1 MPENS
6 KVTIKALIMGGHEV
20 TVSGG
25 DEKEAIKNISLF
37 SQLPD
42 ACPVCQA
49 SLFFTYRKVAAK
61 GEKKGG
67 TFYGVKCKGGPAH
80 EKYFHTHDNE
90 AQNLY
95 LIATEEFQLE
105 YAARSAQS
113 SGYEEPPD
121 NGRQQQTRPDREAR
135 DSFNQPDNGDAQQ
148 QQPEHGGPTSGQRTL
163 MSKLLADVGMTL
175 DQAYIATGAK
185 KKWDDMNPGQAA
197 LFIDAVKNIK
207 KEVAF

>member
-67 TFYGVKCKGGPAH
+67 TFYGVKCKGTPAH

-113 SGYEEPPD
+113 SGYDEPPD
-121 NGRQQQTRPDREAR
+121 NGRQQRQGPR
-135 DSFNQPDNGDAQQ
+135 DDFNLPAAPPQPAAN
-148 QQPEHGGPTSGQRTL
+148 GGPTSGQRTL
-163 MSKLLADVGMTL
+163 MSKLLADKRMVM
-175 DQAYIATGAK
+175 DQAYALTGAT
-185 KKWDDMNPGQAA
+185 KKWEEMTPQQAA
-197 LFIDAVKNIK
+197 AFITAFTEKSS
-207 KEVAF
+207 EVPY